1 MSIRAKIL
9 FIVSIPIIG
18 LLLAVAGGA
27 INNHLTGQT
36 VNQTTHQTFMP
47 IIEEDM
53 PLIRRKNEVIQLI
66 LNADRD
72 GYQARVA
79 EMRAIEASNLEVIKI
94 ADQNNLENLN
104 DVEKRVTQTK
114 DDLNPQ
120 ELLLFEKFNEL
131 FPKWQK
137 LSRNV
142 VTNAYTVYE
151 TTEILEEEQ
160 NNNLM
165 LFAQFRSE
173 ITQISESVANA
184 LLNPQEEDSSEELI
198 NLFGLLTKAD
208 RDAYQALVFLTRI
221 LNTRKLDIAELLKEE
236 LDNTTEMI
244 RVTLEIAAES
254 LNEEQQKVYD
264 LFKTDFANWCE
275 SANQL
280 YQLNIKSI
288 QLRQTQNTQTNQS
301 EALFTQLRDEMLD
314 KLQEA
319 LAVEIE
325 KLNQEA
331 ANKGQ
336 QASVMSNQ
344 LGDTLARN
352 NLIAIIAGIVVILLA
367 IICAFFI
374 SSKLYQTMKDLGF
387 QLEASFTTLSEA
399 SIQLEQSS
407 HALADGSSE
416 QASSLE
422 EISASLEEIT
432 SMTKL
437 NASNT
442 HEVKKLMDQAVSH
455 IQHGQSSSGRMQQA
469 MDQIKTSSDETA
481 NIIQTID
488 NIAFQTNLL
497 ALNAAVEA
505 ARAGEAGKGF
515 AVVAEEVR
523 NLASRSAEAARNTS
537 ELIEQVQ
544 VNSEKGVS
552 VVTEVNAAF
561 SQITETTDKVN
572 QFVGEV
578 SQASDDQAQGIE
590 HVNTGVA
597 QLDLVTQQN
606 AASSEETASTSS
618 SLNQQADLLNDIIH
632 KLKKLIDG

>member
-9 FIVSIPIIG
+9 LIVSIPIIG

-36 VNQTTHQTFMP
+36 VNQTTNQTFMP

-79 EMRAIEASNLEVIKI
+79 EMRAIEASSLEVIKI

-131 FPKWQK
+131 FPKWKK

-173 ITQISESVANA
+173 ITQISESVASA
-184 LLNPQEEDSSEELI
+184 LLNPQEEDNSEELI

-254 LNEEQQKVYD
+254 LNQEQQKVYD

-288 QLRQTQNTQTNQS
+288 QLRQTQNKQTNQS

-455 IQHGQSSSGRMQQA
+455 IQKGQSSSGRMQQA

-597 QLDLVTQQN
+597 KLDLVTQQN